1 MRDALLARLTPRII
15 GLILGAAILALTGII
30 VLAIFKGAEVD
41 LFGIR
46 INARA
51 SASALEP
58 QSTMT
63 AEQFIA
69 TLPAELRGTVGEARR
84 NIEVV
89 IAQSRE
95 RSATLEDLERRVLD
109 LEQKLSRVAAEK
121 AALEKTIDDSQDKFF
136 SQIQRLDREITRW
149 EGSINTN
156 VRVEEKTEIF
166 RLIQQLLRRIG
177 HYDGPIDADPGR
189 ARAALVAYKQAKGFQ
204 DEQYWSYVT
213 RETVIFMVRDYA
225 ETLLKESRG

>member
-51 SASALEP
+51 SASAP
-58 QSTMT
+58 QPTGTMT

-69 TLPAELRGTVGEARR
+69 SLPAELRGTVEDARR
-84 NIEVV
+84 NIEAV
-89 IAQSRE
+89 IAQSRQK
-95 RSATLEDLERRVLD
+95 SARLDDLERRVLD
-109 LEQKLSRVAAEK
+109 LEQKLSRVTAEK
-121 AALEKTIDDSQDKFF
+121 AALEQTIDDSQDKFF

-177 HYDGPIDADPGR
+177 HYDGPIDADPAR

>member
-51 SASALEP
+51 SSAP
-58 QSTMT
+58 QPTGTMT

-69 TLPAELRGTVGEARR
+69 SLPAELRGTVEDARR
-84 NIEVV
+84 NIEAG
-89 IAQSRE
+89 IAQSRQK
-95 RSATLEDLERRVLD
+95 SARLDDLERRVLD
-109 LEQKLSRVAAEK
+109 LEQKLSRVTAEK
-121 AALEKTIDDSQDKFF
+121 AALEQTIDDSQEKFF

-177 HYDGPIDADPGR
+177 HYDGPIDADPAR
-189 ARAALVAYKQAKGFQ
+189 ARVALVAYKQAKGFQ